1 MLYDA
6 DTRTGNT
13 PPSKSQEVSPV
24 SIFEKLFH
32 TNNISSTE
40 NENLTAANIE
50 KVTALINAFA
60 TGDTA
65 AARRLVQSEW
75 QILI

>member
-1 MLYDA
+1 M
-6 DTRTGNT
+6 
-13 PPSKSQEVSPV
+13 